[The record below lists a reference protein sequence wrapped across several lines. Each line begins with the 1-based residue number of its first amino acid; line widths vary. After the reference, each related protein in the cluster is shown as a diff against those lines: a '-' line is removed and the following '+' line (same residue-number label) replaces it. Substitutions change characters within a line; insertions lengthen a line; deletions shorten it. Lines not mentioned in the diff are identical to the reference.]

1 MGEMKN
7 LVDTLQNVENA
18 FEELSKFVVETRTR
32 LDAIERQITI
42 LKAQTKYM
50 QEGVPGDLYEG
61 FISKCS

>member
-32 LDAIERQITI
+32 LDAIEKQITM
-42 LKAQTKYM
+42 LDEYLVAAQTKYM
-50 QEGVPGDLYEG
+50 QEGVPGDLYE
-61 FISKCS
+61 

>member
-1 MGEMKN
+1 MKN

-50 QEGVPGDLYEG
+50 QEGVPGDLYE
-61 FISKCS
+61 

>member
-1 MGEMKN
+1 MSEMKN

-50 QEGVPGDLYEG
+50 QEGVPGDLYE
-61 FISKCS
+61 

>member
-32 LDAIERQITI
+32 LDAIEGQITI

-50 QEGVPGDLYEG
+50 QEGVPGDLYE
-61 FISKCS
+61 

>member
-50 QEGVPGDLYEG
+50 QEGVPGDLYEL
-61 FISKCS
+61 FISK

>member
-50 QEGVPGDLYEG
+50 QEGVPGDLYE
-61 FISKCS
+61 

>member
-50 QEGVPGDLYEG
+50 QVGVPGDLYE
-61 FISKCS
+61 

>member
-1 MGEMKN
+1 MGEMNN

-50 QEGVPGDLYEG
+50 QEGVPGDLYE
-61 FISKCS
+61 

>member
-32 LDAIERQITI
+32 LDAIEKQITM
-42 LKAQTKYM
+42 LDEYLVKAQTKYM
-50 QEGVPGDLYEG
+50 QKGVPGDLYE
-61 FISKCS
+61 

>member
-32 LDAIERQITI
+32 LAAIERQITI

-50 QEGVPGDLYEG
+50 QEGVPGDLYE
-61 FISKCS
+61 

>member
-32 LDAIERQITI
+32 LDAIEKQITM
-42 LKAQTKYM
+42 LDEYLVKAQTKYM
-50 QEGVPGDLYEG
+50 QEGAPGDLYE
-61 FISKCS
+61 

>member
-1 MGEMKN
+1 MSEIKN

-42 LKAQTKYM
+42 LKTQTKYM
-50 QEGVPGDLYEG
+50 QEGVPGDLYE
-61 FISKCS
+61 

>member
-32 LDAIERQITI
+32 LDTIERQITI

-50 QEGVPGDLYEG
+50 QEGVPGDLYE
-61 FISKCS
+61 

>member
-1 MGEMKN
+1 MGVNLGEMKN

-50 QEGVPGDLYEG
+50 QEGVPGDLYE
-61 FISKCS
+61 

>member
-7 LVDTLQNVENA
+7 LVDTLQNVENV

-50 QEGVPGDLYEG
+50 QEGVPGDLYE
-61 FISKCS
+61 

>member
-32 LDAIERQITI
+32 LDAIEKQITM
-42 LKAQTKYM
+42 LDEYLVKAQTKYM
-50 QEGVPGDLYEG
+50 QEGIPSDLHE
-61 FISKCS
+61 